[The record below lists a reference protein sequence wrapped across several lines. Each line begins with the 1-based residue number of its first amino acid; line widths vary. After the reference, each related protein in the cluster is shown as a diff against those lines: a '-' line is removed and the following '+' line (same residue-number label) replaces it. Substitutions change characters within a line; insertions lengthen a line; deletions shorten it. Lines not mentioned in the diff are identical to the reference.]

1 MLNFIKDFIEF
12 RRKKENQRL
21 CCKRFMILQA
31 LIRFFEDLQIT
42 KGTVELPPCISAANE
57 VQKLKTKKQINK
69 MYRKLEMA
77 GLV

>member
-21 CCKRFMILQA
+21 CCKRFIILQA

-42 KGTVELPPCISAANE
+42 KGTVELPPCISAVNE
-57 VQKLKTKKQINK
+57 VQKLKTKKQINR
-69 MYRKLEMA
+69 MYKKLEMA